1 MLLSEYLGLGSL
13 LDHSGVFDPDLKEDS
28 HFFINIQRLKE
39 THVPE
44 FVHSYDSIHDHF
56 REIIKLLE
64 KARRKDKTD
73 IFFKSAV
80 KRFNFSEVNGICLG
94 YAKGTVGAGFGEKL
108 REDVIGNAYEIVKA
122 GVCDPEFFE
131 LLPLFQENVGADRL
145 SDMIATLIL
154 PDIKLFT
161 KRINQELGIDPTHYE
176 DVLFNDGY
184 LVNPYKN
191 DNLLLVPTDI
201 LHKLPVVKSWE
212 EIDDVVSTN
221 EFVRAEMNAEVADEW
236 RKHTAAKKKNYLKR
250 VIFEK
255 PAAFRRVIKGYQSET
270 IDEFTADMDI
280 EYCIKK
286 LTSLAKKYFLE
297 QEKEPRD
304 SNSLMAAEN
313 MLMKFKHWVEY
324 KRGWEVI
331 QNANSRNKEKI
342 VQVIIQLA
350 ADCYDKKHIWDIS
363 RESDAGRGPVDFKV
377 SRGSDKTV
385 IEVKLSSNPQYLH
398 GYTKQ
403 IEEYAKA
410 EETDKRIYVF
420 IDLGNPGRAK
430 QLKDFHDQ
438 EYNDGRNPP
447 ELIIVDATCRKSASK
462 A

>member
-39 THVPE
+39 THVSE
-44 FVHSYDSIHDHF
+44 FIHSYDRIHDYF
-56 REIIKLLE
+56 RRIIKLLE

-73 IFFKSAV
+73 IFFKTAV

-201 LHKLPVVKSWE
+201 LHKLPVAKSWE

-236 RKHTAAKKKNYLKR
+236 RKHTAAEKKNYLKR
-250 VIFEK
+250 AIFENRQH
-255 PAAFRRVIKGYQSET
+255 F
-270 IDEFTADMDI
+270 
-280 EYCIKK
+280 
-286 LTSLAKKYFLE
+286 
-297 QEKEPRD
+297 
-304 SNSLMAAEN
+304 AE
-313 MLMKFKHWVEY
+313 
-324 KRGWEVI
+324 
-331 QNANSRNKEKI
+331 
-342 VQVIIQLA
+342 
-350 ADCYDKKHIWDIS
+350 
-363 RESDAGRGPVDFKV
+363 
-377 SRGSDKTV
+377 
-385 IEVKLSSNPQYLH
+385 
-398 GYTKQ
+398 
-403 IEEYAKA
+403 
-410 EETDKRIYVF
+410 
-420 IDLGNPGRAK
+420 
-430 QLKDFHDQ
+430 
-438 EYNDGRNPP
+438 
-447 ELIIVDATCRKSASK
+447 
-462 A
+462 